1 MKKTICIILAVLLSL
16 SAFFVTAYAAD
27 TKTEKF
33 IDDILASKSLSIAF
47 DDDFF
52 DNEGIPLEDVVAN
65 AKIYVNED
73 GSKDIKVAATAKLWF
88 FNVKLLVSDGEIVA
102 YMPLL
107 TINVTDLLGG
117 SLDLSVYA
125 DEIDKMFGILESEL
139 FDCLKLKS
147 SGDETTE
154 KYGEVYVEKF
164 VPDIRKVMDLAVKE
178 GLIELPADSELATM
192 TEAEII
198 EMLKSF
204 GQKGENVLRMFE
216 SHATFY
222 YDDEGL
228 VAFDIV
234 LYDAADD
241 DASLNS
247 NDLLP
252 IKAESITTNVPDSAF
267 DKPVS
272 IFDIT
277 SLFTMLLGLLFA

>member
-1 MKKTICIILAVLLSL
+1 MKKTISIILVVLLSL

-33 IDDILASKSLSIAF
+33 IDDILESKSLSIAF

-52 DNEGIPLEDVVAN
+52 EKEGIPLEDVVAN

-147 SGDETTE
+147 SGKENVE
-154 KYGEVYVEKF
+154 NYGEVYVEKF
-164 VPDIRKVMDLAVKE
+164 VPDIRKVLDLAVKE

-192 TEAEII
+192 TEADII
-198 EMLKSF
+198 AMLKSL

-216 SHATFY
+216 SNATFY

-277 SLFTMLLGLLFA
+277 SLFTMILGLLFA